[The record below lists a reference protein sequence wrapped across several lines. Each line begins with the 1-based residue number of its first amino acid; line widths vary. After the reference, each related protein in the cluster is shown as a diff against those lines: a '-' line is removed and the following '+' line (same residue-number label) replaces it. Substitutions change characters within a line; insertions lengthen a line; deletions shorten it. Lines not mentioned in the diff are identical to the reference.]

1 MLVLSRRKG
10 ESIILQENIEI
21 TILQVDSD
29 TVKVGITA
37 PKDVDI
43 FRKEVYLAIQEANTE
58 SAQYALDIKELN
70 EKLKKFSRA
79 IKLSERDVDSI
90 SNAD

>member
-70 EKLKKFSRA
+70 EKLKNSQELLNFLKGM
-79 IKLSERDVDSI
+79 SI
-90 SNAD
+90 V